1 MQIAVIAGTVGL
13 AVATLSPAVSRAG
26 FNAPYVGSYL
36 YSGKLDSCISGAKAA
51 LQKHGYRVDEVVS
64 IDDGKG
70 AIVYASHT
78 SLALGATIEC
88 DPSRGKGSWGV
99 AGPNDR
105 DAFESFKQIG
115 DESW

>member
-1 MQIAVIAGTVGL
+1 MQIAVIAGALGL
-13 AVATLSPAVSRAG
+13 AAATLSPAVSRAG

-36 YSGKLDSCISGAKAA
+36 YSGKLESCVSGAKAA
-51 LQKHGYRVDEVVS
+51 LQKHGYAIDEVVS
-64 IDDGKG
+64 IDGGKG
-70 AIVYASHT
+70 AVIYASHT

-99 AGPNDR
+99 AGPNDS